1 MQKIYSRSS
10 TEEEISLPEQKTKSG
25 SEQKGAAAALRLL
38 VLFLTLGEKL
48 QTALGVTDLQYTPHT
63 SIPQKTDTVLCYR
76 TETWIQE
83 CETELDV
90 ELEMEQE
97 EEHAGLAEV
106 PPDVQELAS
115 LMLCEDVSYEMADD
129 LIMSSLFCTMK

>member
-1 MQKIYSRSS
+1 MTDLES
-10 TEEEISLPEQKTKSG
+10 TCVELKKKSNKKKTKQELKARRLIG
-25 SEQKGAAAALRLL
+25 S
-38 VLFLTLGEKL
+38 
-48 QTALGVTDLQYTPHT
+48 
-63 SIPQKTDTVLCYR
+63 IYR

-83 CETELDV
+83 CETEQDV

-115 LMLCEDVSYEMADD
+115 LVLLIWCEDVSYEMADD
-129 LIMSSLFCTMK
+129 LIMSSLFCTMT